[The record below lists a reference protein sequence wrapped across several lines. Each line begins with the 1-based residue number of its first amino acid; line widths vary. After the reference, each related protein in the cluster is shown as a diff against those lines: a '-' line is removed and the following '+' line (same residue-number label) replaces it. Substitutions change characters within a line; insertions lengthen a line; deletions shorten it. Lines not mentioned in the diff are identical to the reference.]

1 MWKCIYVSTYTDKQE
16 YGQFVTDSLT
26 LLYLCTFHFLT
37 WRRNHIQIELSCLFS
52 AKFWGEHVQQ
62 REMFSHPS
70 TFSVPSTSLSCWTS
84 YLMVQLFV
92 FYPYFNLSFPSLLG
106 FPSGSDGKES
116 ACSVGDLGS
125 VSEFGRSLREGNGYL
140 LQYSCLENSMDRGA
154 WSYSPWCDKELDTTE
169 WLTLSLSFL
178 LTAHIRGVHVS
189 SITDL
194 KERLEKARFS

>member
-125 VSEFGRSLREGNGYL
+125 VSEFGRSLREGNGFL

-154 WSYSPWCDKELDTTE
+154 WQLQSMVWQRVGHNWVTNTFTFLPSYCPYQRRSCQFHHWFKGEA
-169 WLTLSLSFL
+169 WK
-178 LTAHIRGVHVS
+178 G
-189 SITDL
+189 SI
-194 KERLEKARFS
+194 